1 MRYTPT
7 LKLSTRLAAFVTL
20 IVTSAMFILFLGGTL
35 SFQKMGQ
42 EYLNHYLSNIVEVV
56 DKELGDPEAV
66 DSMQRW
72 IPKMLQA
79 SNIVEMQL
87 SSEAGVVYSFTDPS
101 SRIALDRLYHADFS
115 LSRHHGY
122 TIHFKAVPPY
132 FSYSY
137 SMGTMGSISL
147 AVALIIF
154 CLVQGVKWLKEQL
167 LGSELLEE
175 RGRMI
180 LAGRVEQYA
189 KGDEREWPYTASKA
203 MDSLIEELQDA
214 RQERSRFDGFIRSQ
228 TFLDQLTGSANR
240 VLFDSKL
247 ESGLLES
254 GARGGVIM
262 IRLDEL
268 ELLREELGKRIADDL
283 VVEVGECLSN
293 IIARYPDVILSRY
306 YESVFAI
313 FMPHQNSKEVAHVA
327 SQSLKFIEKII
338 PPLPLDRDNWVH
350 IGMSM
355 YQEGERRGRI
365 IDEVETALRSAQMQG
380 GNAWSRFNKVAR
392 VEDERGSVRWRT
404 LFDQILL
411 PEKISLFRQACYLIT
426 ASNDL
431 TLVHYELFARIYDSD
446 QGLLKA
452 SRFIS
457 AVETVGYEMVL
468 DRAVFIRT
476 LELIRNEQ
484 TTECYS
490 VNLHVVPFSDK
501 MYWRWF
507 RNELMQLPSALRSRL
522 SFEFAEGRLVQHLD
536 YMRPVMKMIRGLGCQ
551 LVVGQAGR
559 TIVTTH
565 YIKDLRIDYLKLHR
579 SLIKNIHQ
587 RHENQL
593 FVRSLIGV
601 CSGTPTQVIAVGVE
615 NEAEWQ
621 CLLSLGVNGV
631 QGRLFDAEQPL
642 SVPFPS
648 SNPPHVKP
656 GKRNRWR
663 TK

>member
-7 LKLSTRLAAFVTL
+7 LKLSTRLVAFVTL

-42 EYLNHYLSNIVEVV
+42 EYLNHYLNGIVDVV
-56 DKELGDPEAV
+56 DKELKDPEAT

-72 IPKMLQA
+72 MPKMLQA

-87 SSEAGVVYSFTDPS
+87 SSEAGIVYRFNDTS
-101 SRIALDRLYHADFS
+101 SKIAPERLYQADFA
-115 LSRHHGY
+115 LSHNQGY
-122 TIHFKAVPPY
+122 NIHFKAVPPY
-132 FSYSY
+132 LSYNY

-154 CLVQGVKWLKEQL
+154 CLIQGVKWLKAQL

-189 KGDEREWPYTASKA
+189 KGDAREWPYTASEA
-203 MDSLIEELQDA
+203 MDRLIEELQDA
-214 RQERSRFDGFIRSQ
+214 RQERSRFDSFIRSQ
-228 TFLDQLTGSANR
+228 TFLDQLTGAANR

-262 IRLDEL
+262 VRLDEL
-268 ELLREELGKRIADDL
+268 DVVREELGQRVVDDL
-283 VVEVGECLSN
+283 VVEVGECISN
-293 IIARYPDVILSRY
+293 IITRYPDVILSRY

-313 FMPHQNSKEVAHVA
+313 FMPHQGSREVVHVA
-327 SQSLKFIEKII
+327 SQCLKFIEKII

-365 IDEVETALRSAQMQG
+365 IDEAETALRSAQMQG
-380 GNAWSRFNKVAR
+380 GNAWSRFKKVAKA
-392 VEDERGSVRWRT
+392 EDERGSVRWRT

-426 ASNDL
+426 SSNDL
-431 TLVHYELFARIYDSD
+431 TLVHHELFARIYDPA

-457 AVETVGYEMVL
+457 AVETVGYEMIL
-468 DRAVFIRT
+468 DRAVFIRA
-476 LELIRNEQ
+476 LELIRDEQ
-484 TTECYS
+484 ITEHYS
-490 VNLHVVPFSDK
+490 VNLHVVPFADK
-501 MYWRWF
+501 LYWRWF

-536 YMRPVMKMIRGLGCQ
+536 YMRPVLKMISGLGCQ

-642 SVPFPS
+642 SVPPLS
-648 SNPPHVKP
+648 INQPYVKP